1 MQHRNSAPLLWCYN
15 ADLIAQAIHVIE
27 RLKQDASSDFRY
39 AQVVGPHI
47 RHLIDH
53 YDAFVLGLEFFPS
66 GTVQY
71 DVRRRDQILQSQP
84 LVAIA
89 RLNVLQDRLR
99 AIAAATREPYPLD
112 AAVQVVS
119 CAGFEGEFE
128 ISAASTIGRE
138 LLFLSSHMV
147 HHFALLAHYCAGT
160 PSRGALVTDFLN
172 TELAA
177 HAYLAQVAD
186 VAAYYNPFNLLVF
199 DGQRLLGLQSRE
211 ARIVECAPGFG
222 ALSNADFDTP
232 WLKLTRLK
240 NGLAEL
246 VGNGLATDA
255 ALLALLRDET
265 IPPDALLPQT
275 GITLERERVLSC
287 AFVAGSDYGTRASSL
302 VRLGR
307 AQADFTETCFH
318 ANDMRATRRVV
329 WPLVP
334 AKPPARMSLRSRP
347 LQAPMD

>member
-1 MQHRNSAPLLWCYN
+1 
-15 ADLIAQAIHVIE
+15 
-27 RLKQDASSDFRY
+27 
-39 AQVVGPHI
+39 
-47 RHLIDH
+47 
-53 YDAFVLGLEFFPS
+53 
-66 GTVQY
+66 
-71 DVRRRDQILQSQP
+71 
-84 LVAIA
+84 
-89 RLNVLQDRLR
+89 
-99 AIAAATREPYPLD
+99 
-112 AAVQVVS
+112 
-119 CAGFEGEFE
+119 
-128 ISAASTIGRE
+128 
-138 LLFLSSHMV
+138 
-147 HHFALLAHYCAGT
+147 
-160 PSRGALVTDFLN
+160 
-172 TELAA
+172 
-177 HAYLAQVAD
+177 
-186 VAAYYNPFNLLVF
+186 
-199 DGQRLLGLQSRE
+199 
-211 ARIVECAPGFG
+211 CAPGFG

-232 WLKLTRLK
+232 WPKLTRLK